1 MPTFT
6 TPDPISVHL
15 DLGVADVRIAATDR
29 RDTVVE
35 VRPSDPASKD
45 DVAAAEQTL
54 IEYTGGKL
62 LIKTPRGWRH
72 YTPWAG
78 RESIDVAVELPA
90 GSRVDGEAGVAALRS
105 TGRLDELRYKTG
117 AGEIRVDHAGA
128 VRLRTGAGDIT
139 VDRAKS
145 ADISTGS
152 GALQI
157 GCVDGPAVVKNSN
170 GDTWIGEVAGDVRVR
185 AANGKITVDR
195 PRASVVTKTANGDI
209 AFGSVARGEVVAESG
224 FGKVDIGVADGVAAW
239 LELDTRFG
247 NVQNDLEAA
256 DGPGSGED
264 SVAIHARTRF
274 GDITVRRS
282 PADRIARSAS

>member
-1 MPTFT
+1 MPTFN
-6 TPDPISVHL
+6 TPDPISVRL
-15 DLGVADVRIAATDR
+15 DLGVADVRIAAAERT
-29 RDTVVE
+29 DTVVE

-45 DVAAAEQTL
+45 DVTAAEQTL
-54 IEYTGGKL
+54 VEYTDGRL
-62 LIKTPRGWRH
+62 LIKAPKGWRH
-72 YTPWAG
+72 YTPWGG

-90 GSRVDGEAGVAALRS
+90 GSRVDGEVGVAALRS
-105 TGRLDELRYKTG
+105 TGRLDDLRYKTG
-117 AGEIRVDHAGA
+117 AGEIHVDHAGP

-139 VDRAKS
+139 VDRAAG

-157 GCVDGPAVVKNSN
+157 GRVDGPLVVKNSN
-170 GDTWIGEVAGDVRVR
+170 GDTWIGEVTGDVRAR
-185 AANGKITVDR
+185 AANGRITVDLS
-195 PRASVVTKTANGDI
+195 RASVVTKTANGDI
-209 AFGSVARGEVVAESG
+209 VLGSVSRGDVVAESG

-247 NVQNDLEAA
+247 NVQNELEAA
-256 DGPGSGED
+256 DRPGSGED

-274 GDITVRRS
+274 GDVTVHRS